1 MTDHGLSP
9 WSAPFVAIDVET
21 TGLDSDPTA
30 RVVELAAVRFEDG
43 RPTDRRVATRI
54 NPGMPIPAEATAI
67 HGITDADVSGA
78 PTFAEAWPHVVALY
92 DSDFV
97 STVAY
102 SAAFDRA
109 FASSEVLRASLGKPP
124 LGLCRPWIDP
134 LVWIRKVDRYVR
146 GAGRHRLAAT
156 CARRGIVLEQAHA
169 AEDDAIAAGLLWVQ
183 LEREIRIVVHEPATH
198 VAVLRVQSALAED
211 QERDFA
217 EWQRKTI
224 GQGLVAFFTRLRAL
238 RAVERAA

>member
-67 HGITDADVSGA
+67 HGITDEDVRAA

-124 LGLCRPWIDP
+124 LGPWIDP
-134 LVWIRKVDRYVR
+134 LVWIRKVDKFVR

-169 AEDDAIAAGLLWVQ
+169 AEDDAIAAGRLWLA
-183 LEREIRIVVHEPATH
+183 LEREVRGIVGTPCTH
-198 VAVLRVQSALAED
+198 VAVLRVQSALAEV
-211 QERDFA
+211 QERERA
-217 EWQRKTI
+217 EWQQKTI
-224 GQGLVAFFTRLRAL
+224 GQGLVAFFTSLRAL
-238 RAVERAA
+238 RAAERAA

>member
-1 MTDHGLSP
+1 MSDHGLSP

-30 RVVELAAVRFEDG
+30 RVVELAAVRFVGGVVVDG
-43 RPTDRRVATRI
+43 YSTRI
-54 NPGMPIPAEATAI
+54 NPGIPIPAEAIAI
-67 HGITDADVSGA
+67 HGITDEDVRAAPSFADV
-78 PTFAEAWPHVVALY
+78 WPSVVALY

-109 FASSEVLRASLGKPP
+109 FARRESIFAELPKPP
-124 LGLCRPWIDP
+124 LGLCRPWLDP
-134 LVWIRKVDRYVR
+134 LVWIRKIDRFVR
-146 GAGRHRLAAT
+146 GAGRHKLAVT
-156 CARRGIVLEQAHA
+156 CARRGIALDKAHS
-169 AEDDAIAAGLLWVQ
+169 AEADAIATGLLWVQ

-217 EWQRKTI
+217 EWRARQP
-224 GQGLVAFFTRLRAL
+224 LREDAKDG
-238 RAVERAA
+238 AP